1 LPHKKIR
8 LLESFLNETLL
19 RAQQKKPIILSHRGI
34 RRCYTKGMKSIY
46 MNMPVPLAI
55 VGGEAFGNF
64 AIVSVE
70 NAVNHLLGQAD
81 RAYGTEISPRLF
93 VMSFVIL
100 LYAILYNICI

>member
-19 RAQQKKPIILSHRGI
+19 RAQQKKPVILSHRVI
-34 RRCYTKGMKSIY
+34 RRCYTNGTKSIY

-70 NAVNHLLGQAD
+70 NAVNHLLGH
-81 RAYGTEISPRLF
+81 GIPLKTLK
-93 VMSFVIL
+93 L
-100 LYAILYNICI
+100 NK